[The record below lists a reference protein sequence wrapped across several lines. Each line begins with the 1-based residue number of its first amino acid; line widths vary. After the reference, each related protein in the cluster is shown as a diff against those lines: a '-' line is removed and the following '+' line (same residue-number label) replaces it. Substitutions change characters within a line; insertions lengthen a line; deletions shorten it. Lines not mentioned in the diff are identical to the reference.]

1 MAIENVHKVLLL
13 LEEKEVSTIAAA
25 IETAVAVVI
34 IEIAIVVV
42 VVVVMVVIVMVVVVV
57 VIDNHGKGLK
67 VQHIDVPIETE
78 RKRNKAMKQASE
90 VVIKGIVGIVVKVVK
105 VVKVVTDNDGK
116 DHKALHREKEN
127 NLLTNIKVE
136 IPCHPQHR
144 LKQEE

>member
-25 IETAVAVVI
+25 IETAVAVVT
-34 IEIAIVVV
+34 EIAIVVV
-42 VVVVMVVIVMVVVVV
+42 VVMVVVEMVVVVVV

-90 VVIKGIVGIVVKVVK
+90 VVIKGIVGIVGIVVI
-105 VVKVVTDNDGK
+105 VVIVVTDNDGK

>member
-34 IEIAIVVV
+34 EIAIVVV
-42 VVVVMVVIVMVVVVV
+42 VVMVVVEMVVVVVV

-90 VVIKGIVGIVVKVVK
+90 VVIKGIVGIVVIVVI
-105 VVKVVTDNDGK
+105 VGIVVTDNDGK

>member
-25 IETAVAVVI
+25 IETAVAVVT
-34 IEIAIVVV
+34 EIAIVVV
-42 VVVVMVVIVMVVVVV
+42 VVMVVVEMVVVVVV

-90 VVIKGIVGIVVKVVK
+90 VVIKGIVGIVGIVVI
-105 VVKVVTDNDGK
+105 VGIGNDGK